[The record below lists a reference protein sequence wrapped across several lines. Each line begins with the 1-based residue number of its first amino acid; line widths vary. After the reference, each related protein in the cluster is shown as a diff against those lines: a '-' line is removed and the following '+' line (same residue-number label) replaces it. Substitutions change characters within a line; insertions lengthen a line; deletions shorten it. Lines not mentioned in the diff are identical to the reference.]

1 MRFLWPEMLWL
12 LLLIPALVGA
22 YVVVLRRRK
31 RTAVRYASLT
41 LVREAI
47 GPGQQLRRHV
57 PPALFLLAMAAA
69 IVALARP
76 TASVVLPSQYM
87 TIAMAMDVSLSMRAT
102 DVEPN
107 RLVAAQNAAKAFIDE
122 LPPSVRLGIVSF
134 AGTAAVVQTPT
145 DNKQDMLAAIDR
157 FQLQRATA
165 TGSGLILSLG
175 MLFPDDGLDLES
187 VAMSMRHAGV
197 SLDRPRS
204 ADEERPKREPVAPGS
219 YTSGVIILLS
229 DGRRTTGPDPIQI
242 AKLAADR
249 GVRVYTVGFGTLQG
263 TTIGFEDYQIYV
275 RLDEETLKAIAKVT
289 GGEYFHAGTAAD
301 LRTVYQNLNAKLA
314 MERQQTEVGAL
325 VQWHRGA
332 VRPDR
337 SVAVGVV
344 VLPRAASPA
353 GRADAAELN
362 FVRRCG
368 RSPRDPAAPPSPRS
382 QSRESIHGI
391 HDESESPLP
400 GDMPGIGHKC
410 CGRRLRLAG
419 RTGARGPRRDCG
431 FPATGSVRHGTA
443 DQLRHIKG
451 RLRRPPCP
459 GDPQRDQQR

>member
-12 LLLIPALVGA
+12 LALIPALVGA

-47 GPGQQLRRHV
+47 GPGQKLRRHV

-145 DNKQDMLAAIDR
+145 DNKQDMLDAIDR

-204 ADEERPKREPVAPGS
+204 TDEERPKREPVAPGS
-219 YTSGVIILLS
+219 FTSGVIILLS

-242 AKLAADR
+242 AKMAADR

-325 VQWHRGA
+325 FSGVAALFGLFA
-332 VRPDR
+332 ALL
-337 SVAVGVV
+337 SVWWFYR
-344 VLPRAASPA
+344 VLPA
-353 GRADAAELN
+353 
-362 FVRRCG
+362 
-368 RSPRDPAAPPSPRS
+368 RSP
-382 QSRESIHGI
+382 
-391 HDESESPLP
+391 
-400 GDMPGIGHKC
+400 
-410 CGRRLRLAG
+410 
-419 RTGARGPRRDCG
+419 TARN
-431 FPATGSVRHGTA
+431 
-443 DQLRHIKG
+443 
-451 RLRRPPCP
+451 
-459 GDPQRDQQR
+459 